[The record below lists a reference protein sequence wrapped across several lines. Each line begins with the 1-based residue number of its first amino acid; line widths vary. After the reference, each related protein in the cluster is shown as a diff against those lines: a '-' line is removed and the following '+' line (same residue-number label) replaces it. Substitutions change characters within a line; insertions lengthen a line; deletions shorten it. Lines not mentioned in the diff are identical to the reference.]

1 MGCGTGKTPTSVVA
15 EIMARMALSS
25 TGCCCCCCACV
36 PFADEEMSA
45 STFGVKKSK
54 RRKIGSRGNKRFQL
68 LRQAEVGMNDWLG
81 TVLEER
87 TADPEPEELT
97 LLTLPLEEEEE
108 EEEEGVDAAL
118 PLPCESDACCTALGV
133 G

>member
-1 MGCGTGKTPTSVVA
+1 
-15 EIMARMALSS
+15 
-25 TGCCCCCCACV
+25 
-36 PFADEEMSA
+36 MSA
-45 STFGVKKSK
+45 STLGVKKSK

-68 LRQAEVGMNDWLG
+68 LRQTEVGMNDWLG

-87 TADPEPEELT
+87 TAAPDPEPEELT
-97 LLTLPLEEEEE
+97 LPLPLTLPLEEE